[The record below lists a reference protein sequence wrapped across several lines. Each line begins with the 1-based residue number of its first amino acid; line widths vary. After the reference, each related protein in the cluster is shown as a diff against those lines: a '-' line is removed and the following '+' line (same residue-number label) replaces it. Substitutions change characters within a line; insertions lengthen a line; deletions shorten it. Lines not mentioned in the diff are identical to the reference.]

1 MNPSES
7 DVVEFIDGTDIDT
20 NDKPIIRSRLR
31 LTIAPLEDA
40 AVDLRKAFGFDTNVD
55 ICNEIEPTITVGN
68 IKQTSLGD
76 WQLIG
81 YLNEIFFTTLQNH

>member
-7 DVVEFIDGTDIDT
+7 DVVKFIDSTDIDT

-31 LTIAPLEDA
+31 LTIAPLEDD
-40 AVDLRKAFGFDTNVD
+40 AVDLRKAVGFDTNVD

-76 WQLIG
+76 WQLID

>member
-7 DVVEFIDGTDIDT
+7 HVVEFIDSTDIDT

-40 AVDLRKAFGFDTNVD
+40 AVDLRKAVSFDTNVD

-81 YLNEIFFTTLQNH
+81 YLNEIFFTALQNH